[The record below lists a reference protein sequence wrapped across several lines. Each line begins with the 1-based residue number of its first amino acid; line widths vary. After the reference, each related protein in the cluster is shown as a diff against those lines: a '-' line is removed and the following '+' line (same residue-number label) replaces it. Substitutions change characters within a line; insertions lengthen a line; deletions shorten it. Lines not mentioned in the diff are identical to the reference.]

1 MGSLRVNNISGAK
14 WFISFVDDHTRVTWL
29 FLVKEKSETKSFVQN
44 FHKMIQT
51 QFQAKLQ
58 ILRSDNAK
66 EYFNSIL
73 GEYFRESGIV
83 QQSSCIDTLQ
93 QNGVD
98 EQKNRHL
105 LEVARSVLFS
115 MNVPKQYWGEAILTA
130 TYLINRMPSRV
141 LQFKIPCQ
149 VLLSVFPHTRL
160 ISSIPPKIFGSPAFV
175 RIESQNRSKLDPKA
189 LKCIFIGYP
198 ATQKGYKCYCPSTRK
213 FYASMDVT
221 FFEKQ
226 PYYPNPTF
234 RGRMVQSYK
243 NAGSGTNPNP
253 PNSRLFSPYQR
264 TFLPLY
270 PTKSIPTK
278 PFILPQQIVHPI
290 QHSVQLT
297 H

>member
-29 FLVKEKSETKSFVQN
+29 FLVKEKSETQSFVPN

-51 QFQAKLQ
+51 RFQAKIQ

-73 GEYFRESGIV
+73 VEYFRENGIV

-105 LEVARSVLFS
+105 LEVARSVMFS

-130 TYLINRMPSRV
+130 TYLINRMRSRV

-175 RIESQNRSKLDPKA
+175 HIVSK
-189 LKCIFIGYP
+189 
-198 ATQKGYKCYCPSTRK
+198 S
-213 FYASMDVT
+213 
-221 FFEKQ
+221 
-226 PYYPNPTF
+226 
-234 RGRMVQSYK
+234 
-243 NAGSGTNPNP
+243 
-253 PNSRLFSPYQR
+253 
-264 TFLPLY
+264 
-270 PTKSIPTK
+270 
-278 PFILPQQIVHPI
+278 
-290 QHSVQLT
+290 
-297 H
+297 